1 MYTKW
6 IYSNETC
13 KKITFS
19 KEYLLVE
26 GLCKNEFF
34 YFKDVR
40 RFETFKD
47 VFFYGKTL
55 GINVYFRNGSLKK
68 ST

>member
-1 MYTKW
+1 MKRA
-6 IYSNETC
+6 

-47 VFFYGKTL
+47 VFFLRKD
-55 GINVYFRNGSLKK
+55 IRN
-68 ST
+68 